1 MAEEKSL
8 SDYHSIQELAKN
20 FSLEELL
27 NLARKKNLHEW
38 LNVNFYYEESKKIAA
53 ALDNNLGDAEIKL
66 LICKIFNLS
75 LENLS
80 SDELDEIS
88 TLIQRKHRRELFF
101 DDREGS
107 DRKAAFV
114 ESQGELVKALQGG
127 AEILYLYGGEFQ
139 IPHNLR
145 DKTYIGRNNA
155 IIDFTYD
162 NDIDFDER
170 NIIFEDLQIYL
181 HNPVTLKIEKSK
193 NVKILNGT
201 RKSLGARPTLKEI
214 FEILLGRG
222 SFESENN
229 FVRRAEDIRGA
240 AVGSV
245 LLTEENYFYDD
256 AKFEIRPQWN
266 FDYISVFKDY
276 AADRKF
282 FVNLAPEHAEL
293 IYTNERKQ
301 QIFADFTCIDGKL
314 TILNLYLETVKLG
327 RIAIESNFIVRKKE
341 NFTSSGNVALGYG
354 LNLINDYDEDEDFS

>member
-1 MAEEKSL
+1 MTGEKNL
-8 SDYHSIQELAKN
+8 FDYHSLQEIAGN
-20 FSLEELL
+20 FSVEELL
-27 NLARKKNLHEW
+27 DLARKNFLNDW
-38 LNVNFYYEESKKIAA
+38 LATNFYSTESEKISV
-53 ALDNNLGDAEIKL
+53 ALKNNLSDAEIKL
-66 LICKIFNLS
+66 LICEIFNLS

-80 SDELDEIS
+80 VAEIDEIS

-101 DDREGS
+101 DNREGS

-114 ESQGELVKALQGG
+114 ENQSELVMALQNG

-139 IPHNLR
+139 IPHDLR
-145 DKTYIGRNNA
+145 GKTYIGRNNA

-162 NDIDFDER
+162 SDIDFDER
-170 NIIFEDLQIYL
+170 DVIFEDLQIYL
-181 HNPVTLKIEKSK
+181 HHPVTLKIEKSK

-222 SFESENN
+222 SFESERH
-229 FVRRAEDIRGA
+229 FVKRAEDIRGV

-256 AKFEIRPQWN
+256 EKFEIRPQWN
-266 FDYISVFKDY
+266 FNYISVLKDY
-276 AADRKF
+276 VADRKF

-301 QIFADFTCIDGKL
+301 QIFADFAYIDGKL

-327 RIAIESNFIVRKKE
+327 RIAIESNLIVRQKE
-341 NFTSSGNVALGYG
+341 NFSSSGNFSLGYG
-354 LNLINDYDEDEDFS
+354 LELINDYGEDEDFL